1 MKMLQKR
8 WSVKVALM
16 ADTRVWCQKSLQ
28 DYLQNVRFNVE
39 KTMNVKKILPL
50 KRKLR
55 LAGIR
60 ILISGIPLQRSNQ
73 LSLQANRKLVVKL
86 ARNIRISFIGTSK
99 WRKKLLQKISED
111 FKEDPFVLRPQ
122 LIFAICLCFL
132 FQPLTNLSKRR
143 PLPNIFN
150 FYTIITVLCQFAV
163 HFWALIYMVRQAK
176 RLTPG
181 M

>member
-1 MKMLQKR
+1 MNIYWNLGMKN
-8 WSVKVALM
+8 
-16 ADTRVWCQKSLQ
+16 C
-28 DYLQNVRFNVE
+28 
-39 KTMNVKKILPL
+39 
-50 KRKLR
+50 
-55 LAGIR
+55 G
-60 ILISGIPLQRSNQ
+60 
-73 LSLQANRKLVVKL
+73 
-86 ARNIRISFIGTSK
+86 
-99 WRKKLLQKISED
+99 KLLQSEG

-122 LIFAICLCFL
+122 LLFEFLSICLWFF

-150 FYTIITVLCQFAV
+150 LYTIITVLCQFAV

>member
-1 MKMLQKR
+1 MNFIYWNLNMK
-8 WSVKVALM
+8 
-16 ADTRVWCQKSLQ
+16 
-28 DYLQNVRFNVE
+28 
-39 KTMNVKKILPL
+39 
-50 KRKLR
+50 
-55 LAGIR
+55 
-60 ILISGIPLQRSNQ
+60 
-73 LSLQANRKLVVKL
+73 
-86 ARNIRISFIGTSK
+86 
-99 WRKKLLQKISED
+99 KKLLQKISED

-122 LIFAICLCFL
+122 LTFAIWFCFL

-150 FYTIITVLCQFAV
+150 LYTIITVLCQFAV